1 MTRPKTPADVDPEW
15 LHALRNAVNG
25 AACAVSA
32 ARSALDAG
40 DPVRAREFLQ
50 DSEAACR
57 RAGDLMGPTTQSPPP
72 IPAGQPKPGAA
83 SDRAPTSDAAAT

>member
-1 MTRPKTPADVDPEW
+1 MTRPKTPADVDSEW

-25 AACAVSA
+25 AACAISA

-40 DPVRAREFLQ
+40 DPVRAQEFLQ

-57 RAGDLMGPTTQSPPP
+57 RAGDLMDTTTRSPTR
-72 IPAGQPKPGAA
+72 AGRSKTGAA
-83 SDRAPTSDAAAT
+83 RGRVPTGHAAST

>member
-1 MTRPKTPADVDPEW
+1 MTRPKMLADVDSEW

-25 AACAVSA
+25 AACAISA

-40 DPVRAREFLQ
+40 DPARAREFLQ

-57 RAGDLMGPTTQSPPP
+57 RAGELMVPTAQSPTP
-72 IPAGQPKPGAA
+72 ITAGGAKSGAA
-83 SDRAPTSDAAAT
+83 RGRVQAGDAAST

>member
-1 MTRPKTPADVDPEW
+1 MTRPKTPAGVDPEW

-25 AACAVSA
+25 AACAASA

-40 DPVRAREFLQ
+40 EPARAREFLR

-57 RAGDLMGPTTQSPPP
+57 RAGDLMGPTTQSPPIVP
-72 IPAGQPKPGAA
+72 GRPKPGAA
-83 SDRAPTSDAAAT
+83 RGRAPTGDAAAT